1 MSTDISCDDI
11 AKNMHKDTEFA
22 YNVFSALAY
31 DLQGHHDWFADQL
44 FKSIFEEEDDD
55 VLLMLNAIVKQF
67 EHLKENID
75 DSDD

>member
-1 MSTDISCDDI
+1 MSADISCDDI
-11 AKNMHKDTEFA
+11 AKNMHRDSEFA
-22 YNVFSALAY
+22 YNVLSSLAY
-31 DLQGHHDWFADQL
+31 DLQGHQDWFADKL
-44 FKSIFEEEDDD
+44 FQYIFEEEDSD